1 MHHSNKYIE
10 GTVFKNCDTV
20 RRKEIS
26 QDYMR
31 RFIIM
36 KISSGLGRFLLEI
49 TSSRVI
55 RKTEIELEGLNEQK
69 ESRSER
75 S

>member
-1 MHHSNKYIE
+1 
-10 GTVFKNCDTV
+10 
-20 RRKEIS
+20 
-26 QDYMR
+26 
-31 RFIIM
+31 M